1 MAKRIGKIVIYFL
14 LICIGYI
21 YLEPIFEMISKS
33 LMSSEDII
41 DPSIEWI
48 ALHPTLE
55 NFGVAARVLKMPG
68 SLINSIL
75 FSAGLAVMQTI
86 VAAMTG
92 YALSRFKFR
101 GRGFWFTMILLAF
114 IVPVAVLMIPRL
126 VMFMTV
132 QSTFGIQL
140 VGTPIPQILM
150 SLLGQGVNGTILI
163 LIFWNFFN
171 LIPYSLDEAAMIDGA
186 GPFQVFFHIAMKLS
200 VSTVLIVFLFAF
212 VWNWNETYQTAT
224 YLGGTM
230 DLLPLRLSTFD
241 SMFSSNASSGMG
253 SEGMYKINEA
263 YKMSATLISI
273 TPLLLLYAC
282 VQKQFIQ
289 GIENTGITGE

>member
-1 MAKRIGKIVIYFL
+1 MAKKIGKAVIYFL

-33 LMSSEDII
+33 VMSKDDII
-41 DPSIEWI
+41 DPSVQWI
-48 ALHPTLE
+48 ALHPNLG

-68 SLINSIL
+68 SLIHSIL
-75 FSAGLAVMQTI
+75 FSAGLALLQTI

-92 YALSRFKFR
+92 YALSRFHFR
-101 GRGFWFTMILLAF
+101 GRQFWFTMILLAF
-114 IVPVAVLMIPRL
+114 IVPVTVLMIPRL
-126 VMFMTV
+126 IIFMTA

-140 VGTPIPQILM
+140 IGTVIPQTVM
-150 SLLGQGVNGTILI
+150 AFLGQGVNGTILI

-186 GPFQVFFHIAMKLS
+186 GPFQVFFHIAMRLS

-212 VWNWNETYQTAT
+212 VWNWNETYQTGT

-230 DLLPLRLSTFD
+230 DLLPLKLSTFD

-263 YKMSATLISI
+263 YKMAATLISI
-273 TPLLLLYAC
+273 VPLLLLYAC

>member
-1 MAKRIGKIVIYFL
+1 MAKRIGKFVIYFL

-33 LMSSEDII
+33 IMSTEDVI

-48 ALHPTLE
+48 ALNPTLG
-55 NFGVAARVLKMPG
+55 NFAVAARVLKMPG
-68 SLINSIL
+68 SLINSIT
-75 FSAGLAVMQTI
+75 FSAGMAALQTI
-86 VAAMTG
+86 VAATTG

-101 GRGFWFTMILLAF
+101 GKGFWFVMILMAF
-114 IVPVAVLMIPRL
+114 IVPVTVLMIPRL
-126 VMFMTV
+126 MIFMTA
-132 QSTFGIQL
+132 QDMLGMQL
-140 VGTPIPQILM
+140 VGTPIPQVLM
-150 SLLGQGVNGTILI
+150 ALFGQGVNGTILI

-186 GPFQVFFHIAMKLS
+186 GAFQVFFHINVRLS
-200 VSTVLIVFLFAF
+200 LSTVLIVFLFAF

-230 DLLPLRLSTFD
+230 DLLPIKLSTFD

-263 YKMSATLISI
+263 YKMAATLISI
-273 TPLLLLYAC
+273 APLLILYAC

>member
-1 MAKRIGKIVIYFL
+1 MAKKISKIVIYFL

-33 LMSSEDII
+33 IMSADDII
-41 DPSIEWI
+41 DPSVEWI
-48 ALHPTLE
+48 ALHPTLG
-55 NFGVAARVLKMPG
+55 NFSVAARVLKMPG

-75 FSAGLAVMQTI
+75 FSAGLAALQTI

-92 YALSRFKFR
+92 YALSRFKFQ
-101 GRGFWFTMILLAF
+101 GKQIWFTMILLAF
-114 IVPVAVLMIPRL
+114 IVPVTVLMIPRL
-126 VMFMTV
+126 IIFMTA
-132 QSTFGIQL
+132 QTTLGIQMI
-140 VGTPIPQILM
+140 GTPIPQVLM
-150 SLLGQGVNGTILI
+150 AVLGQGVNGTILI

-186 GPFQVFFHIAMKLS
+186 GPFQVFFQIAVRLS
-200 VSTVLIVFLFAF
+200 ISTVLIVFLFAF

-230 DLLPLRLSTFD
+230 DLLPLKLSTFD
-241 SMFSSNASSGMG
+241 NMFSSNASTGIGSSGV
-253 SEGMYKINEA
+253 YRLNEA

-273 TPLLLLYAC
+273 LPLLILYAC

>member
-1 MAKRIGKIVIYFL
+1 MAKRIGKIVVYFL

-33 LMSSEDII
+33 IMSSTDII

-48 ALHPTLE
+48 ALNPTLE
-55 NFGVAARVLKMPG
+55 NFKVAARVLKMPG

-75 FSAGLAVMQTI
+75 FSAGLAVLQTI

-92 YALSRFKFR
+92 YALSRYKFR
-101 GRGFWFTMILLAF
+101 GKGFWFTMILLAL
-114 IVPVAVLMIPRL
+114 IVPLTVLMIPRL
-126 VMFMTV
+126 IIFITAQNTLGM
-132 QSTFGIQL
+132 QL
-140 VGTPIPQILM
+140 IGTPIPQVLM
-150 SLLGQGVNGTILI
+150 AVLGQGVNGTILI

-186 GPFQVFFHIAMKLS
+186 GPFQVFFHIAMRLS

-230 DLLPLRLSTFD
+230 DLLPLKLSTFD

-263 YKMSATLISI
+263 YKMAATLISI

>member
-1 MAKRIGKIVIYFL
+1 MAKRIGKFVIYFL

-33 LMSSEDII
+33 IMSTEDVI

-48 ALHPTLE
+48 ALNPTLE
-55 NFGVAARVLKMPG
+55 NFAVAARVLKMPG

-75 FSAGLAVMQTI
+75 FSAGMAALQTI
-86 VAAMTG
+86 VAATTG

-101 GRGFWFTMILLAF
+101 GKNFWFVMILMAF
-114 IVPVAVLMIPRL
+114 IVPVTVLMIPRL
-126 VMFMTV
+126 MIFMTA
-132 QSTFGIQL
+132 QDMLGMQL
-140 VGTPIPQILM
+140 VGTPIPQVLM
-150 SLLGQGVNGTILI
+150 ALFGQGVNGTILI

-186 GPFQVFFHIAMKLS
+186 GAFQVFFHINVRLS
-200 VSTVLIVFLFAF
+200 LSTVLIVFLFAF

-230 DLLPLRLSTFD
+230 DLLPIKLSTFD

-263 YKMSATLISI
+263 YKMAATLISI
-273 TPLLLLYAC
+273 APLLILYAC

>member
-1 MAKRIGKIVIYFL
+1 MAKRIGKFVIYFL

-33 LMSSEDII
+33 IMSTKDII

-48 ALHPTLE
+48 ALNPTLG
-55 NFGVAARVLKMPG
+55 NFSVAARVLKMPK

-75 FSAGLAVMQTI
+75 FSAGIAALQTM
-86 VAAMTG
+86 VAATTG
-92 YALSRFKFR
+92 YALSRYKFR

-114 IVPVAVLMIPRL
+114 IVPVTVLMIPRL
-126 VMFMTV
+126 MIFMT
-132 QSTFGIQL
+132 IQDTTGMQMI
-140 VGTPIPQILM
+140 GTAIPQVAM
-150 SLLGQGVNGTILI
+150 ALLGQGVNGTILI

-186 GPFQVFFHIAMKLS
+186 SAFQVFFHIAMRLS
-200 VSTVLIVFLFAF
+200 LSTVLIVFLFAF

-224 YLGGTM
+224 YLGGTL
-230 DLLPLRLSTFD
+230 DLLPLKLSTFD

-263 YKMSATLISI
+263 YKMAATLISI
-273 TPLLLLYAC
+273 APLLALYAC

>member
-33 LMSSEDII
+33 IMSAEDII

-48 ALHPTLE
+48 ALHPTLG
-55 NFGVAARVLKMPG
+55 NFEVAARVLKMPG

-75 FSAGLAVMQTI
+75 FSAGMAVLQTI

-92 YALSRFKFR
+92 YALSRFNFR
-101 GRGFWFTMILLAF
+101 GRGFWFVMILLAF
-114 IVPVAVLMIPRL
+114 IVPITVLMIPRL
-126 VMFMTV
+126 VIFMTV
-132 QSTFGIQL
+132 QSNFGIQL
-140 VGTPIPQILM
+140 MGTAIPQVLM
-150 SLLGQGVNGTILI
+150 ALFGQGVNGTILI

-186 GPFQVFFHIAMKLS
+186 GPFQVFFHIAMRLS

-230 DLLPLRLSTFD
+230 DLLPLKLSTFD

-273 TPLLLLYAC
+273 VPLLLLYAC